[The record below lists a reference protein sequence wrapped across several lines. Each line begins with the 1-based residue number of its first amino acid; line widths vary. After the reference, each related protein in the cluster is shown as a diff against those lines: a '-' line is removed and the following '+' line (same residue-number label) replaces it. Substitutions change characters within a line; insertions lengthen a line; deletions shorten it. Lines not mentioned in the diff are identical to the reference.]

1 MFGLIRISII
11 SIRTFLNCLFFP
23 FLSLVFIIVSKL
35 VYDAYGHFYGHTWEL
50 PKLFFNWFFG
60 KYKAWDLS
68 FIENPNVVLY
78 CKYGAFFVLFA
89 ICISNICGIT
99 NLLIKFLRSNSGVR
113 TTLNREEFYRDRII
127 KICDKL
133 EKQYESVF
141 NKSPKKIKVKIID
154 SDIKNALI
162 FSDNCIVLTT
172 GLLERTDDDELEGVI
187 AHEWG
192 HMHNGDTLF
201 NQLTFAN
208 GVVSH
213 HIELGLI
220 IKFILGIFS
229 LVSRIPFVGW
239 MLGLCAFVVF
249 GPFLLICLIFGV
261 ISSFLAFFEAQI
273 SQRQEYL
280 ADQFVLSMGKEAG
293 NGLLTFL
300 YEEMRMQDNFK
311 NLSSIGTMMKATLSS
326 LYQSHPVSHK
336 RIKRLEKIL
345 DKKSTSLGVENTDE
359 RKNNKWIK

>member
-1 MFGLIRISII
+1 MFGLIRILII

-35 VYDAYGHFYGHTWEL
+35 VYDAYGYFYGHTWSI
-50 PKLFFNWFFG
+50 PKIFFNWFFG
-60 KYKAWDLS
+60 KYEAWDLS
-68 FIENPNVVLY
+68 FIDSQNIVLY
-78 CKYGAFFVLFA
+78 CKYGAFFILFA
-89 ICISNICGIT
+89 ICTSNICGIT

-113 TTLNREEFYRDRII
+113 TVLKREDFYKDRII
-127 KICDKL
+127 AICDKL
-133 EKQYESVF
+133 EKQYEVVF
-141 NKSPKKIKVKIID
+141 NKSPKKIQVKIID
-154 SDIKNALI
+154 SNVKNALI

-172 GLLERTDDDELEGVI
+172 GLLERTDDEELEGVI

-201 NQLTFAN
+201 NQLTFVN

-213 HIELGLI
+213 HIELGFI
-220 IKFILGIFS
+220 IKFILGIFTVIS
-229 LVSRIPFVGW
+229 KIPLVGW
-239 MLGLCAFVVF
+239 VLGLFAFVVF

-261 ISSFLAFFEAQI
+261 LSSFLAFFEAQI

-280 ADQFVLSMGKEAG
+280 ADKFVVSMGKSAG

-311 NLSSIGTMMKATLSS
+311 NLSSIQTMMKATLSS

-336 RIKRLEKIL
+336 RIKKLEKIL
-345 DKKSTSLGVENTDE
+345 EKGGIYDEFQNNESLE
-359 RKNNKWIK
+359 KNKWIK